1 VRRLINTLGVLLA
14 LALLAGCS
22 SKAERLYRRAEAFL
36 AQGQFQMA
44 ADEYQRLVKED
55 PRSPLADDALYKLAY
70 IFAEET
76 DAPGAA
82 LVQYRALADNY
93 PSSPYADDALMRA
106 MTIQRRT
113 LKDPAAVRATYE
125 ELCRRFGTRRD
136 LCARGLLQVASA
148 QFETESYEQAATV
161 AGELT
166 AQYSDQASE
175 CAQAA
180 LLQARAR
187 KRMGDEPAQVEQLYE
202 EIIAR
207 YPDTH
212 AAVAAK
218 RELGYSFYERRE
230 EQEQQQEAE
239 VRRRSRTIT
248 GVPPHASQ
256 RGEVLQALAAL
267 RSALAQRGESRSL
280 DTLIALSGAAFTV
293 AFDPDRPWLARSV
306 IDVKL
311 FESVA
316 EALGFACNVWS
327 GPGAEQGFESV
338 HQALLQGHPV
348 LVLYGSPRRWVL
360 VTGYDMGEDRV
371 YFMPP
376 DREDYAAASK
386 ASFLANWADASGS
399 GSGVAGAE
407 SFYQFS
413 LSARMSR
420 PDSAALIATSVQRA
434 ARVMRAT
441 SLGGAPAGE
450 EAWQAL
456 GAHLE
461 ACVPPEATDH
471 RDQASRWVEDGLK
484 PWLSVGEA
492 GSEML
497 RQAAEVIDGVGDAA
511 ARHEELLTE
520 AGLVA
525 QKIDEA
531 QAAGD
536 EAAPKWEAAAA
547 QANYVAALHA
557 RLARQLADA
566 SGG

>member
-1 VRRLINTLGVLLA
+1 MRRVAAALPALLA

-22 SKAERLYRRAEAFL
+22 SKSERLYRRAEAFL

-44 ADEYQRLVKED
+44 ADEYQRLVKD
-55 PRSPLADDALYKLAY
+55 HPRSPLADDALYKLAY

-76 DAPGAA
+76 DTPGAA

-106 MTIQRRT
+106 MAIQRRA
-113 LKDPAAVRATYE
+113 LQDPAAVRATYQ
-125 ELCRRFGTRRD
+125 ELCRRFATRRD
-136 LCARGLLQVASA
+136 LCARGLLEVAWA
-148 QFETESYEQAATV
+148 LFETESYERAAEV

-166 AQYSDQASE
+166 AQYSDQVSE

-180 LLQARAR
+180 LLQARACR
-187 KRMGDEPAQVEQLYE
+187 RTGEEPARVEQLYE

-218 RELGYSFYERRE
+218 RELGYSFYEKRE
-230 EQEQQQEAE
+230 EEQQQQAAE
-239 VRRRSRTIT
+239 VRRRSRTIA
-248 GVPPHASQ
+248 GVPAHSSQ

-267 RSALAQRGESRSL
+267 RSALAQRGENRSL

-311 FESVA
+311 FESVV
-316 EALGFACNVWS
+316 EALGFAYNVWS
-327 GPGAEQGFESV
+327 GPSAEQAFESV

-360 VTGYDMGEDRV
+360 VTGYDMAEDRV

-376 DREDYAAASK
+376 DRGDYAAASK
-386 ASFLANWADASGS
+386 SSFLANWAAASGS

-413 LSARMSR
+413 LGARMSR
-420 PDSAALIATSVQRA
+420 PDDAALMATSVQRA

-461 ACVPPEATDH
+461 ECVLPEATDR
-471 RDQASRWVEDGLK
+471 RDQAGRWVEDGLL
-484 PWLSVGEA
+484 PWLSVAEA
-492 GSEML
+492 GTAML
-497 RQAAEVIDGVGDAA
+497 RQAAEVIDGGGDAA
-511 ARHEELLTE
+511 DRYEELLAE
-520 AGLVA
+520 ARLVA
-525 QKIDEA
+525 QKIEEA

>member
-1 VRRLINTLGVLLA
+1 VRRLIAALGVLLA

-22 SKAERLYRRAEAFL
+22 SRAERLYRRAEAFL

-44 ADEYQRLVKED
+44 ADEYRRLVEED

-70 IFAEET
+70 ILAEET

-106 MTIQRRT
+106 MAIQRRV
-113 LKDPAAVRATYE
+113 LKEPAAVRATYE
-125 ELCRRFGTRRD
+125 ELCRRFAARRD
-136 LCARGLLQVASA
+136 LCARGLLEVAWA
-148 QFETESYEQAATV
+148 QFETEGYEQAAAV

-166 AQYSDQASE
+166 AQYGDQTSE

-187 KRMGDEPAQVEQLYE
+187 KRLGDEPAQVEQLYE

-230 EQEQQQEAE
+230 EQEEQQQAE
-239 VRRRSRTIT
+239 VRRRSRTIG
-248 GVPPHASQ
+248 GVPAHASQ

-267 RSALAQRGESRSL
+267 RSALAQRGENRSL

-316 EALGFACNVWS
+316 EALGFAYNVWS
-327 GPGAEQGFESV
+327 GPSAEQAFESV

-360 VTGYDMGEDRV
+360 VTGYDMAEDRV

-376 DREDYAAASK
+376 DRDDYAAASK
-386 ASFLANWADASGS
+386 ASFLAHWAEASGS

-420 PDSAALIATSVQRA
+420 PDSTALTETSVRRA

-461 ACVPPEATDH
+461 ACVPPEATDR
-471 RDQASRWVEDGLK
+471 RDQASRWVADGLK
-484 PWLSVGEA
+484 PWLSVAEA
-492 GSEML
+492 GTAML
-497 RQAAEVIDGVGDAA
+497 RQAAEAIEGMSDAA
-511 ARHEELLTE
+511 ERHEELLTE
-520 AGLVA
+520 ARLVA

-531 QAAGD
+531 RAAGD